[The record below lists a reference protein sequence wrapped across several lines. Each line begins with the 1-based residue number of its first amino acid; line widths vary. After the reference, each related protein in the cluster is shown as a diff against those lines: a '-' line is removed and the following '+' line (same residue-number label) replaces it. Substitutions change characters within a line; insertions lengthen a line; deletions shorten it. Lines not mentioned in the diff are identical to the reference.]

1 MTPQSTNLTRQLSQR
16 SVFEALL
23 HRSPISRADL
33 AKVTGLSKQTTSEVI
48 DAFEQQGLVRPI
60 GRTSGNVGR
69 TAVLYE
75 LSPEGGHVLGIDL
88 GARRLTV
95 ALADIA
101 GRVLA
106 EAAEPTDNRGGA
118 WAIDQIARLSDRLA
132 RDNHTHPSRIRS
144 IVLATPGVV
153 NPKSGAIEMAPNI
166 AGLGQLNVVGLLG
179 EKLGGRVVF
188 ENDINLALL
197 GEIWHGCAQN
207 LANVAFLA
215 LGSGVGLGL
224 YVNGQLVRGENG
236 AAGEI
241 AYLPIGGDPLQAES
255 RLQGCL
261 EYQVG
266 ATGVVRRYREAGG
279 SEVESVRQVF
289 ERAQAGDTRA
299 ADVVDETAR
308 LTASCRRDG
317 HRNRRSATARAG
329 WLGRGACRTLRT
341 RSRACWCSSRHA
353 PWRFAPARS
362 ADEPASWAHCPSPC
376 AVSMMMPSGL
386 RNLRPPCLFHRPA
399 AHIND
404 RPIPAYCFAADLGGT
419 KLAAAIADA
428 RGRILAELIEPTDA
442 ARRSACGRAD
452 RGLRRQAGANRRGR
466 SHAGASCHG
475 GSAWGDRS
483 SHRPCFHDSKHRGT
497 GGFRCP
503 RLPARPLRAGC
514 CNRERRESRD
524 AR

>member
-1 MTPQSTNLTRQLSQR
+1 MPSQPMASVTRQLSRR

-48 DAFEQQGLVRPI
+48 DAFDQQGLVRPV

-88 GARRLTV
+88 GARVTV

-106 EAAEPTDNRGGA
+106 EADEPTDGRGGA
-118 WAIDQIARLSDRLA
+118 WALDQIARLAGRLA

-166 AGLGQLNVVGLLG
+166 TGLGNLNVVSLLG
-179 EKLGGRVVF
+179 EKLGSPVAI

-207 LANVAFLA
+207 VANVAFLA
-215 LGSGVGLGL
+215 LGTGVGLGL

-241 AYLPIGGDPLQAES
+241 GYLPIGGDPLQAEA
-255 RLQGCL
+255 RIQGCL

-266 ATGVVRRYREAGG
+266 AHGIVRRYREAGG
-279 SEVESVRQVF
+279 SDVDSAREVF
-289 ERAQAGDTRA
+289 ERAQAGDSLA
-299 ADVVDETAR
+299 MGVIEETAR
-308 LTASCRRDG
+308 LTG
-317 HRNRRSATARAG
+317 
-329 WLGRGACRTLRT
+329 
-341 RSRACWCSSRHA
+341 
-353 PWRFAPARS
+353 
-362 ADEPASWAHCPSPC
+362 
-376 AVSMMMPSGL
+376 
-386 RNLRPPCLFHRPA
+386 
-399 AHIND
+399 
-404 RPIPAYCFAADLGGT
+404 
-419 KLAAAIADA
+419 LAAATVVATVDPQ
-428 RGRILAELIEPTDA
+428 LIV
-442 ARRSACGRAD
+442 
-452 RGLRRQAGANRRGR
+452 L
-466 SHAGASCHG
+466 G
-475 GSAWGDRS
+475 GSVGARTDFADKVARVLLRLAPRPVEIRS
-483 SHRPCFHDSKHRGT
+483 STLGK
-497 GGFRCP
+497 
-503 RLPARPLRAGC
+503 RAGVVGALSVAL
-514 CNRERRESRD
+514 NRLHDELFGVADLAAALPLPPPR
-524 AR
+524 AQ

>member
-1 MTPQSTNLTRQLSQR
+1 MPMPSPPISRPIRQLSQR

-23 HRSPISRADL
+23 QRSPISRAEL

-88 GARRLTV
+88 GRRLTV

-106 EAAEPTDNRGGA
+106 EVDEPTDSRGGA

-144 IVLATPGVV
+144 IVLAAPGVV

-166 AGLGQLNVVGLLG
+166 AGLGHLNVVGLLS
-179 EKLGGRVVF
+179 EKLGSPVVL

-207 LANVAFLA
+207 LGNVAFLA

-224 YVNGQLVRGENG
+224 YVNGRLVRGENG

-241 AYLPIGGDPLQAES
+241 GYLPIGGDPLQAES

-261 EYQVG
+261 EYQIG

-279 SEVESVRQVF
+279 SAVDSEREVF
-289 ERAQAGDTRA
+289 ERAQAGDAIA
-299 ADVVDETAR
+299 ASVVEETAR
-308 LTASCRRDG
+308 LTA
-317 HRNRRSATARAG
+317 
-329 WLGRGACRTLRT
+329 
-341 RSRACWCSSRHA
+341 
-353 PWRFAPARS
+353 
-362 ADEPASWAHCPSPC
+362 
-376 AVSMMMPSGL
+376 
-386 RNLRPPCLFHRPA
+386 
-399 AHIND
+399 
-404 RPIPAYCFAADLGGT
+404 
-419 KLAAAIADA
+419 LAAAAVIATVDPQLLVLGGSVGA
-428 RGRILAELIEPTDA
+428 RADFADKVARVLLQLSPRAVEIRTSSLGRRAGVVGALSVALRRLHEEFFGVAELAPA
-442 ARRSACGRAD
+442 LPLPPPAPRSA
-452 RGLRRQAGANRRGR
+452 RQ
-466 SHAGASCHG
+466 
-475 GSAWGDRS
+475 
-483 SHRPCFHDSKHRGT
+483 
-497 GGFRCP
+497 
-503 RLPARPLRAGC
+503 
-514 CNRERRESRD
+514 
-524 AR
+524 

>member
-1 MTPQSTNLTRQLSQR
+1 MPSQPTNSLTRQLSQR

-106 EAAEPTDNRGGA
+106 EADEPTDGRGGA
-118 WAIDQIARLSDRLA
+118 WVIDQIARLSDRLA

-166 AGLGQLNVVGLLG
+166 AGLDHLNVVGLLG
-179 EKLGGRVVF
+179 EKLGSPVVL

-207 LANVAFLA
+207 LSNVAFLA

-241 AYLPIGGDPLQAES
+241 GYLPIGGDPLQAES

-266 ATGVVRRYREAGG
+266 AIGVVRRYREAGG
-279 SEVESVRQVF
+279 PEVDSVRQVF
-289 ERAQAGDTRA
+289 DRAQAGDPLA
-299 ADVVDETAR
+299 AEVVEETAR
-308 LTASCRRDG
+308 LTA
-317 HRNRRSATARAG
+317 
-329 WLGRGACRTLRT
+329 
-341 RSRACWCSSRHA
+341 
-353 PWRFAPARS
+353 
-362 ADEPASWAHCPSPC
+362 
-376 AVSMMMPSGL
+376 
-386 RNLRPPCLFHRPA
+386 
-399 AHIND
+399 
-404 RPIPAYCFAADLGGT
+404 
-419 KLAAAIADA
+419 LAAATVIATVDPQLLVLGGSVGARPDFADKVARALLQLAARPVEIRTSTLGKRAGVVGALSVALRRLHDDA
-428 RGRILAELIEPTDA
+428 FGVAELA
-442 ARRSACGRAD
+442 AALPLPPPPRSA
-452 RGLRRQAGANRRGR
+452 RQ
-466 SHAGASCHG
+466 
-475 GSAWGDRS
+475 
-483 SHRPCFHDSKHRGT
+483 
-497 GGFRCP
+497 
-503 RLPARPLRAGC
+503 
-514 CNRERRESRD
+514 
-524 AR
+524 

>member
-1 MTPQSTNLTRQLSQR
+1 MPISSQPTSRLTRQLSQR

-106 EAAEPTDNRGGA
+106 EVAEPTDSRGGA
-118 WAIDQIARLSDRLA
+118 WAIDHIARLSDRLA

-144 IVLATPGVV
+144 IVVATPGVV
-153 NPKSGAIEMAPNI
+153 NPKSGAIDMAPNI
-166 AGLGQLNVVGLLG
+166 AGLGHLNVVALLG
-179 EKLGGRVVF
+179 EKLGSPVVL

-207 LANVAFLA
+207 VDNVAFLA

-224 YVNGQLVRGENG
+224 YVNGRLVRGENG

-241 AYLPIGGDPLQAES
+241 GYLPIGGDPLQPQS

-279 SEVESVRQVF
+279 SDVDSERQVF
-289 ERAQAGDTRA
+289 EQALAGDPIA
-299 ADVVDETAR
+299 ASVVRETAW
-308 LTASCRRDG
+308 LTA
-317 HRNRRSATARAG
+317 
-329 WLGRGACRTLRT
+329 
-341 RSRACWCSSRHA
+341 
-353 PWRFAPARS
+353 
-362 ADEPASWAHCPSPC
+362 
-376 AVSMMMPSGL
+376 
-386 RNLRPPCLFHRPA
+386 
-399 AHIND
+399 
-404 RPIPAYCFAADLGGT
+404 
-419 KLAAAIADA
+419 LAAAAVIATVDPQLLVLGGSVGA
-428 RGRILAELIEPTDA
+428 RVDFADQVARALSQLAPRPVEIRTSSLGRRAGVVGALAVALRRLHDESFGVGELA
-442 ARRSACGRAD
+442 AALPLPPPAHRSA
-452 RGLRRQAGANRRGR
+452 RQ
-466 SHAGASCHG
+466 
-475 GSAWGDRS
+475 
-483 SHRPCFHDSKHRGT
+483 
-497 GGFRCP
+497 
-503 RLPARPLRAGC
+503 
-514 CNRERRESRD
+514 
-524 AR
+524 

>member
-1 MTPQSTNLTRQLSQR
+1 MASVTRQLSRR

-48 DAFEQQGLVRPI
+48 DAFDQQGLVRPV

-88 GARRLTV
+88 GARVTV

-106 EAAEPTDNRGGA
+106 EADEPTDGRGGA
-118 WAIDQIARLSDRLA
+118 WALDQIARLASRLA

-166 AGLGQLNVVGLLG
+166 TGLGNLNVVSLLG
-179 EKLGGRVVF
+179 EKLGSSVAI

-207 LANVAFLA
+207 VANVAFLA
-215 LGSGVGLGL
+215 LGTGVGLGL

-241 AYLPIGGDPLQAES
+241 GYLPIGGDPLQAEA

-266 ATGVVRRYREAGG
+266 ANGIVRRYRQAGG
-279 SEVESVRQVF
+279 SDVDSARQVF
-289 ERAQAGDTRA
+289 ERAQAGDSLA
-299 ADVVDETAR
+299 MGVIEETAR
-308 LTASCRRDG
+308 LTG
-317 HRNRRSATARAG
+317 
-329 WLGRGACRTLRT
+329 
-341 RSRACWCSSRHA
+341 
-353 PWRFAPARS
+353 
-362 ADEPASWAHCPSPC
+362 
-376 AVSMMMPSGL
+376 
-386 RNLRPPCLFHRPA
+386 
-399 AHIND
+399 
-404 RPIPAYCFAADLGGT
+404 
-419 KLAAAIADA
+419 LAAATVVATVDPQ
-428 RGRILAELIEPTDA
+428 LIV
-442 ARRSACGRAD
+442 
-452 RGLRRQAGANRRGR
+452 L
-466 SHAGASCHG
+466 G
-475 GSAWGDRS
+475 GSVGARTDFADKVARVLLRLAPRPVEIRS
-483 SHRPCFHDSKHRGT
+483 STLGK
-497 GGFRCP
+497 
-503 RLPARPLRAGC
+503 RAGVVGALSVAL
-514 CNRERRESRD
+514 NRLHDELFGVADLAAALPLPPPR
-524 AR
+524 AQ

>member
-1 MTPQSTNLTRQLSQR
+1 MPSRPTNSGTRQLSQR

-23 HRSPISRADL
+23 HGSPISRAEL

-88 GARRLTV
+88 GAQRLTV

-106 EAAEPTDNRGGA
+106 EADEPTDSRGGV

-132 RDNHTHPSRIRS
+132 RDNHTHPSRIRC

-153 NPKSGAIEMAPNI
+153 NPKSGAIEMSPNI
-166 AGLGQLNVVGLLG
+166 AGLGNLNVVGLLG
-179 EKLGGRVVF
+179 ERLGTPVVL

-207 LANVAFLA
+207 VENVAFLA

-224 YVNGQLVRGENG
+224 YVNGRLVRGENG

-241 AYLPIGGDPLQAES
+241 GYLPIGGDPLQAGS

-266 ATGVVRRYREAGG
+266 ATGVMRRYREAGG
-279 SEVESVRQVF
+279 SNVDSVRQVF
-289 ERAQAGDTRA
+289 ERAQEGDPHA
-299 ADVVDETAR
+299 VEVVAETAR
-308 LTASCRRDG
+308 LTALA
-317 HRNRRSATARAG
+317 ATAVIATVNPQLLVLGGSVGARADFADTVARILLQLSPRPVEIRTSSLGRRAG
-329 WLGRGACRTLRT
+329 VVGALSVALR
-341 RSRACWCSSRHA
+341 RLH
-353 PWRFAPARS
+353 
-362 ADEPASWAHCPSPC
+362 DEFFGVAE
-376 AVSMMMPSGL
+376 
-386 RNLRPPCLFHRPA
+386 
-399 AHIND
+399 
-404 RPIPAYCFAADLGGT
+404 
-419 KLAAAIADA
+419 LAAA
-428 RGRILAELIEPTDA
+428 LPLPPP
-442 ARRSACGRAD
+442 ARRSA
-452 RGLRRQAGANRRGR
+452 RQ
-466 SHAGASCHG
+466 
-475 GSAWGDRS
+475 
-483 SHRPCFHDSKHRGT
+483 
-497 GGFRCP
+497 
-503 RLPARPLRAGC
+503 
-514 CNRERRESRD
+514 
-524 AR
+524 